1 MYHLLVFVKHPY
13 QWNIK
18 PSILS
23 LEIKVNRTCKR
34 KEYDD
39 GCEMVQEQTLK
50 SIHDRENDHDLGG
63 PRILFAWYKNIMQ
76 TWVELTHDWRI
87 RKYN

>member
-1 MYHLLVFVKHPY
+1 
-13 QWNIK
+13 
-18 PSILS
+18 
-23 LEIKVNRTCKR
+23 
-34 KEYDD
+34 
-39 GCEMVQEQTLK
+39 MVQEQTLK